1 MAPTQDHRPSWL
13 LYRTMMSETNMAKR
27 KKQNIYFTKDT
38 ENAII
43 AYNSCEDNL
52 EKNLIYTNKI
62 HPAFYKL
69 AEIMI
74 HRFKFYNF
82 DVPHEDVKHEVV
94 TFLHEKLCK
103 YKEESGKAFSYFSI
117 VAKNYLIAE
126 NNKNYY
132 QFKAKHDMELIDTE
146 RNVVNEQIRSELTD
160 EQSDFIDMFVEVV
173 EKYLALI
180 FSKQRDIQIADSVL
194 YLFKTRQNIENY
206 NKKAIYILI
215 RERTGVKS
223 QYITNVITKVKYI
236 YLKLYKEY
244 SDGTNITQLDWYDI
258 RDIIED

>member
-1 MAPTQDHRPSWL
+1 VVT
-13 LYRTMMSETNMAKR
+13 KR
-27 KKQNIYFTKDT
+27 KKQNVYFTKDT

-43 AYNSCEDNL
+43 EYIKCEDIVERNI
-52 EKNLIYTNKI
+52 IYTKKI

-94 TFLHEKLCK
+94 TFLHEKIGK
-103 YKEESGKAFSYFSI
+103 YKEENGKAFSYFSI

-132 QFKAKHDMELIDTE
+132 QYKKKQSVDAIDME
-146 RNVVNEQIRSELTD
+146 RNIVNEQIRSEFVD
-160 EQSDFIDMFVEVV
+160 EQKDFIDMFVAIMEQ
-173 EKYLALI
+173 YLALV
-180 FSKQRDIQIADSVL
+180 FTKQRDIQIADSIL
-194 YLFKTRQNIENY
+194 YLFKTRENIENY

-223 QYITNVITKVKYI
+223 QYITNVINKMKLMYAR
-236 YLKLYKEY
+236 LYKEY
-244 SDGTNITQLDWYDI
+244 SNGRNIMNLDWYDLQ
-258 RDIIED
+258 DIIED